1 MASLVFTVSTKLL
14 GPMAPF
20 PSGGVR
26 LLCEVPCQ
34 LGPMIG
40 AATLDGGISG
50 GRAYLA
56 AYAQRFGATGLTFFD
71 DDAARFFGLD
81 PRRFGVMF
89 LTAVGQPAQRSS
101 R

>member
-1 MASLVFTVSTKLL
+1 MTSLVFTVSTKPS

-40 AATLDGGISG
+40 AATLDGAAGAFG
-50 GRAYLA
+50 CRAAITAAAWALA
-56 AYAQRFGATGLTFFD
+56 ASSVAT
-71 DDAARFFGLD
+71 
-81 PRRFGVMF
+81 PRSGR
-89 LTAVGQPAQRSS
+89 
-101 R
+101 